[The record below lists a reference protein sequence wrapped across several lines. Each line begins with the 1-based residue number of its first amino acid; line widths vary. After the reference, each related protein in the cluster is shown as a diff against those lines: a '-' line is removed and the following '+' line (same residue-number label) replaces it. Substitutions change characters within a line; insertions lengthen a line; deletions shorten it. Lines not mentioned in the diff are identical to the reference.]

1 MERFM
6 VTHSL
11 LSSWL
16 YAISENP
23 YEDATTECD
32 SMAEFLTVLRREPT
46 PTSEPMQKGIDF
58 EDLVTAI
65 LNGAGDQ
72 TNEWYYQANRI
83 AGIIRGGILQYS
95 AKQQIRVGNR
105 NVLLYG
111 RLDALKAG
119 VIYDIK
125 YTGHYEA
132 GKFFDSTQHP
142 MYLRLV
148 PEAREFTYLIS
159 NGKDFWKETYRR
171 DETVDI
177 DRIISDFYEWL
188 NVQGL
193 DELYRQHWQAL

>member
-23 YEDATTECD
+23 YEDATTERD
-32 SMAEFLTVLRREPT
+32 PMAEFMTVLRREPT
-46 PTSEPMQKGIDF
+46 PTSEAMQKGIDF
-58 EDLVTAI
+58 EDLVTNI
-65 LNGAGDQ
+65 LNGGGDQ

-83 AGIIRGGILQYS
+83 AGIIRGGILQYT
-95 AKQQIRVGNR
+95 AKTNVRIGDRD
-105 NVLLYG
+105 VLLYG
-111 RLDALKAG
+111 RLDALKGG

-125 YTGHYEA
+125 YSSHYEA

-142 MYLRLV
+142 MYMRLV
-148 PEAREFTYLIS
+148 PEAREFSYLIS
-159 NGKDFWKETYRR
+159 NGKDFWQETYRR
-171 DETVDI
+171 DETADI
-177 DRIISDFYEWL
+177 DRFVADFYEWL